1 MSTSFV
7 DLITRH
13 PLPFDM
19 EAGETTAENFAEFST
34 YFQNLIK
41 AVAGCS
47 PYLRELINLE
57 EGWLR
62 EAVQQSPNDVMRSIF
77 AGFPSHGDTGVATAL
92 RIAKRRA
99 ALFIA
104 LADIGGIW
112 TLNEVTQYLTE
123 LADHAIQAALEAAL
137 APELA
142 RGKLPNATLEDLK
155 TGAGMCVLA
164 MGKLG
169 AGELNY
175 SSDIDLICLFDET
188 RFDPADVM
196 EARAVFIK
204 VTRRMTKLLSDITAD
219 GFVFRTDLRLRPDA
233 SVTPV
238 CMAMDAAE
246 RYYESLGRTWERA
259 AFIKARACVGDL
271 AAGRG
276 FLKRLT
282 PFVWRRHLDFA
293 AIEDAHQMRQRI
305 HEHKGLHGAE
315 LRGRDLK
322 LAPGGIREIEFFTQ
336 TRQLIAGGRD
346 PALRSQQTVG
356 GLAALAAKDWISKQI
371 ATELTNAYR
380 AHRQLE
386 HRLQM
391 VANAHT
397 HQLPK
402 SDEACD
408 RIARFE
414 GFADTAEWSAEVAAR
429 ITHVTETVEAF
440 YAHSDPNP
448 APEPDAERTK
458 AWARYP
464 ALRSD
469 RAVSIFERLKPGIL
483 TRLNAAAQPDEAFA
497 AFDGFLAGLPA
508 GVQLFSMFEA
518 NPQLLDLI
526 IDIATTAPQLAQHLS
541 RNSGVLDAV
550 IGGAFFGPWP
560 GVDGL
565 SDSLSHSL
573 NTVEGY
579 EGKLDVVRRWAKEW
593 HFRIGVHH
601 LRRLTDAEDAGAQYA
616 QLAET
621 VVAQLYPVVVEQFS
635 RRHGPPPGFGAV
647 VLAMGS
653 LGAGWMTAHSD
664 LDLIVIFDGAEAQ
677 HSYGAKPLS
686 VRPYYARLTQAL
698 VTALSAA
705 TAEGKLYDVDMRLR
719 PSGRQGPVA
728 TSLTSFDNYQRT
740 EAWTWEHLALTR
752 ARALAGPQNLM
763 DDVDRVRTQVLA
775 MLRDPAKVA
784 ADVADMRR
792 RLNEAHKPSTG
803 FDPKTGPGRL
813 QDIELLAQTAT
824 LISGA
829 DDRGTSDQLI
839 HCGALGLSEE
849 QLRDAFSLMRTVQ
862 SLMRLTGREQKTVA
876 GEGAERLILSVTGDP
891 DWDALDTRL
900 AHLAVQ
906 TDRLITSALANPRT
920 QVSVGQIRP

>member
-1 MSTSFV
+1 MDTPFI
-7 DLITRH
+7 DQITRH
-13 PLPFDM
+13 PLPFDIDV
-19 EAGETTAENFAEFST
+19 GEETAAEFADFDVG
-34 YFQNLIK
+34 FQALITG
-41 AVAGCS
+41 VAGCS
-47 PYLRELINLE
+47 PYLRELIGLE
-57 EGWLR
+57 NTWLR
-62 EAVQQSPNDVMRSIF
+62 QVVSQPTDETMRSIL
-77 AGFPSHGDTGVATAL
+77 ADLPTHSDTGVATSL

-104 LADIGGIW
+104 LADIGGVW
-112 TLNEVTQYLTE
+112 GLKDVTGHLSTF
-123 LADHAIQAALEAAL
+123 ADHAIQAALEAAL

-142 RGKLPNATLEDLK
+142 RGKLPGATMDDLT
-155 TGAGMCVLA
+155 TGAGMSVLA

-188 RFDPADVM
+188 RFDPSDVM
-196 EARAVFIK
+196 EARSVFIK

-259 AFIKARACVGDL
+259 AFIKARTCAGDMN
-271 AAGRG
+271 AGSG
-276 FLKRLT
+276 FLKRMI

-305 HEHKGLHGAE
+305 HDHKGLHGAALE
-315 LRGRDLK
+315 GRDLK

-346 PALRSQQTVG
+346 PSLRSQQTVG
-356 GLAALAAKDWISKQI
+356 GLAALAAKNWITVQ
-371 ATELTNAYR
+371 AAAELTDAYT
-380 AHRQLE
+380 AHRELE

-402 SDEACD
+402 SESGFD

-414 GFADTAEWSAEVAAR
+414 GYADTTEWTAQVAAR
-429 ITHVTETVEAF
+429 ITHVTEVVEAF
-440 YAHSDPNP
+440 YAHGDPKP
-448 APEPDAERTK
+448 EAEPDTERTK

-483 TRLNAAAQPDEAFA
+483 ARLNAATRPDEAFA
-497 AFDGFLAGLPA
+497 AFDGFLGGLPA

-541 RNSGVLDAV
+541 QNSGVLDAV

-565 SDSLSHSL
+565 TDSLLQNL
-573 NTVEGY
+573 NTVDAY
-579 EGKLDVVRRWAKEW
+579 EDKLDVVRRWAKEW

-621 VVAQLYPVVVEQFS
+621 VVAQLYPVVVDQFA
-635 RRHGPPPGFGAV
+635 RRHGPPPGRGAM

-677 HSYGAKPLS
+677 QSEGQKPLS

-698 VTALSAA
+698 VTALSVA

-752 ARALAGPQNLM
+752 ARALAGPQKLM
-763 DDVDRVRTQVLA
+763 DDVDHVRAEVLA
-775 MLRDPAKVA
+775 MPRDPAKVVS
-784 ADVADMRR
+784 DVTDMRR
-792 RLNEAHKPSTG
+792 RLNEAQKSSQG
-803 FDPKTGPGRL
+803 QDPKTGFGKL
-813 QDIELLAQTAT
+813 QDIDLLAQTAT

-829 DDRGTSDQLI
+829 MDRGTSDQLK
-839 HCGALGLSEE
+839 HCSVLGVSEE
-849 QLRDAFSLMRTVQ
+849 PLREAFTLMRTVQ

-876 GEGAERLILSVTGDP
+876 GEGAARLILSVTGDP

-900 AHLAVQ
+900 ANFATQ
-906 TDRLITSALANPRT
+906 TDQLITSALANP
-920 QVSVGQIRP
+920 